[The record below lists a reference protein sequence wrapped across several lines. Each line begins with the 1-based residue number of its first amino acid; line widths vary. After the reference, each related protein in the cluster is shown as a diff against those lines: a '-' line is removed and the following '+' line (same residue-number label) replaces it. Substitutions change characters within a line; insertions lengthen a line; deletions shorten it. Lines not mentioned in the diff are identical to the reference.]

1 MSALAIRLDLGAR
14 MSSRQIGEVVK
25 ASHDN
30 VLKTVRSLMDRGIV
44 SANDTPYVHP
54 QNGQIYTE
62 YLLDFRN
69 TMVVA
74 SGYKAKLRAEII
86 DRWIELETAARANPA
101 PSEFVTRA
109 ELEARLSLI
118 HVRQVKQLPA
128 AQDRVLEFVRERGA
142 VTKSELLRRFRDLS
156 AVGVSHVISRLN
168 AEGRIEILLVR
179 PQGDAGRPATTCRWV
194 Q

>member
-86 DRWIELETAARANPA
+86 DRWIELETAARAKPA
-101 PSEFVTRA
+101 PSVLDPSPPGQTASSSPRSCFGICPRTRRGH
-109 ELEARLSLI
+109 EER
-118 HVRQVKQLPA
+118 A
-128 AQDRVLEFVRERGA
+128 AQTLSRPFSGRR
-142 VTKSELLRRFRDLS
+142 KSCD
-156 AVGVSHVISRLN
+156 
-168 AEGRIEILLVR
+168 
-179 PQGDAGRPATTCRWV
+179 
-194 Q
+194 